1 MLILIHLAGWGF
13 RVAWL
18 CGSIFF
24 WPKLH
29 TVILLFCLLHRV
41 PLLGFS
47 SWAQRNH
54 STQRLLTERDMLGI
68 NGGVAVLW
76 LCHLVLSHSLWP
88 HGLHIAGQA
97 PLSMGSLQAGIM
109 ECAAMPSSR
118 GSSKAKDQT
127 GLPHCL
133 QILYSLSHQGSPNLG
148 ENHN

>member
-41 PLLGFS
+41 PPLGFS

-68 NGGVAVLW
+68 NGGGCCAVTVSFS
-76 LCHLVLSHSLWP
+76 LV
-88 HGLHIAGQA
+88 
-97 PLSMGSLQAGIM
+97 PLFVT
-109 ECAAMPSSR
+109 PWTTYSR
-118 GSSKAKDQT
+118 PGSSVHGESPGRNNGVRCYA
-127 GLPHCL
+127 LL
-133 QILYSLSHQGSPNLG
+133 QGIFQSQGSNRSPSLLADSLLSEPPG
-148 ENHN
+148 KP